1 MEVVYSGNEST
12 NKRKGVNPMKK
23 NLRRKIHTF
32 LQSEEG
38 KTGVKAPLALAV
50 ASGSFLLTQIMF
62 TPPVSASDNCTLV
75 CDEGEVCIVWCA
87 KKNQGGTCIDLRSEC
102 VAL

>member
-1 MEVVYSGNEST
+1 
-12 NKRKGVNPMKK
+12 MKK

-50 ASGSFLLTQIMF
+50 GTGSFLLTEIMF
-62 TPPVSASDNCTLV
+62 TPPVNASVGCTLV
-75 CDEGEVCIVWCA
+75 CDEGEYCLVWCT
-87 KKNQGGTCIDLRSEC
+87 KWNSGGTCIHSNSIC
-102 VAL
+102 VPS

>member
-1 MEVVYSGNEST
+1 
-12 NKRKGVNPMKK
+12 MKK

-38 KTGVKAPLALAV
+38 KVGVKAPLALAA

-62 TPPVSASDNCTLV
+62 TPPVSASVGCTLV
-75 CDEGEVCIVWCA
+75 CDEGEVCIVWCT
-87 KKNQGGTCIDLRSEC
+87 KWNPGGTCRAFDG
-102 VAL
+102 V